1 MAGHNKWSKIKR
13 KKGALD
19 AKRSKIFSRIIKEI
33 SVAVKEGGSDD
44 PDFNPRLRLAIAN
57 AKGVN
62 MPKDNIERAIK
73 KAAEADSGD
82 LYQPTYEGYTPGG
95 IAVFIECTTDNTK
108 RTIASI
114 RHIFSKSGG
123 NLATSGEVDFM
134 FERKGVFVLDMKN
147 IEQDQAGLELS
158 LIDGGAE
165 EIEKDEDNGEWI
177 ITVAF
182 EDFGN
187 MQETLESLNL
197 EAKNAQLERIPTVT
211 KKLELEEA
219 KKALELIENLEEDE
233 DVQNVFHNLEMT
245 EELEAALEKAEA

>member
-19 AKRSKIFSRIIKEI
+19 AKRSKMFSRIIKEI
-33 SVAVKEGGSDD
+33 TVAVKEGNSGDEE
-44 PDFNPRLRLAIAN
+44 FNPRLRLAIAN

-73 KAAEADSGD
+73 KALDSD
-82 LYQPTYEGYTPGG
+82 SAAIYQPTYEGYGNGG
-95 IAVFIECTTDNTK
+95 VAIFVECATDNLNRTVSSVRSIFTK
-108 RTIASI
+108 N
-114 RHIFSKSGG
+114 GG
-123 NLATSGEVDFM
+123 SLSTSGSVDYLFD
-134 FERKGVFVLDMKN
+134 RKGVFVLDIQPEKK
-147 IEQDQAGLELS
+147 EQLELD

-165 EIEKDEDNGEWI
+165 EFDFDPETNELT

-187 MQETLESLNL
+187 MQTKL
-197 EAKNAQLERIPTVT
+197 EALSLETKSAGLERIPNVYTR
-211 KKLELEEA
+211 LELEDA
-219 KKALELIENLEEDE
+219 QKVLNLIDILEEDE

-245 EELEAALEKAEA
+245 EELEETMN

>member
-13 KKGALD
+13 KKGVLD
-19 AKRSKIFSRIIKEI
+19 AKRSKMFSRLIKEI
-33 SVAVKEGGSDD
+33 TVAVKEGGSDD

-57 AKGVN
+57 AKGAN

-82 LYQPTYEGYTPGG
+82 LFQPTYEGFAPGG
-95 IAVFIECTTDNTK
+95 VAVFVECTTDNTK

-114 RHIFSKSGG
+114 RHIFSKGGG

-134 FERKGVFVLDMKN
+134 FERKGIFILPMEEDN
-147 IEQDQAGLELS
+147 DRDRAALELA

-165 EIEKDEDNGEWI
+165 EIEKDDDNQEWMV
-177 ITVAF
+177 TVDF

-187 MQETLESLNL
+187 MQKTLEELDM
-197 EAKNAQLERIPTVT
+197 EAKNAQLERIPTIT

-219 KKALELIENLEEDE
+219 KKALELIETLEDDE

-245 EELEAALEKAEA
+245 EELEAALE